1 MLPKLEGEVAV
12 DFPSVEADDQ
22 EEVGLHEGAV
32 VHEGE
37 EDLPPE
43 EEGALEVAS
52 PEGEVDQFA
61 QSWGE
66 GVWVVDG
73 GSLVVV
79 AAVDGVGACEGEA
92 ASEQIPLEAAG
103 VESEGVGPWVE
114 PYGAGPSV
122 A

>member
-1 MLPKLEGEVAV
+1 MLPKFEGEVAV

-43 EEGALEVAS
+43 EEEGALEAAS
-52 PEGEVDQFA
+52 PEGDVDQFA

-73 GSLVVV
+73 GSLAVA
-79 AAVDGVGACEGEA
+79 AAVDVVGACEGDA
-92 ASEQIPLEAAG
+92 ASEQIP
-103 VESEGVGPWVE
+103 
-114 PYGAGPSV
+114 
-122 A
+122 